1 MRTASS
7 FALALALAV
16 TGAVVAEPAVAQ
28 RAPTRDSQQT
38 QAQAEAEG
46 KEGQEGRQQQTRQA
60 APGEVEVG
68 GRKLK
73 LSKDARKP
81 IAELQAA
88 FNAGNAAGFTAALAK
103 ADAAARN
110 SDDRY
115 YIGQLR
121 LAQAIKA
128 NDDAQKVAA
137 IDALIRS
144 GGASAEELPKY
155 YQTLG
160 ALHYNAKR
168 FDQAAAMF
176 QKLVEL
182 QPTNKD
188 AANNLAAALM
198 QTNNPAQA
206 AATLE
211 QQIAA
216 AKAAGQTVPE
226 ATYKQALAI
235 AYKAK
240 SPKSIELARD
250 IVAAYPTTENWRN
263 ALGIYRELKKP
274 TGDANLDLL
283 RLMRATRSLASER
296 DFYELADGAYSK
308 GLPGETKSVLDEGVA
323 AGTVSPNK
331 AGFKE
336 LISGARGKVAEDRAS
351 LAASEKKAMAGT
363 SGTLA
368 LNTGDA
374 YMGYGDYAKAAA
386 LYRAALQKGGV
397 DANLVNTRLGMALG
411 LAGQKAEAQAALKAV
426 TGARAELASYWLIW
440 LNQRG

>member
-7 FALALALAV
+7 MALALALAV
-16 TGAVVAEPAVAQ
+16 AAGAFAEPAAAQ
-28 RAPTRDSQQT
+28 RAPTRDSQES
-38 QAQAEAEG
+38 QAQAE
-46 KEGQEGRQQQTRQA
+46 EGQEGKQQQTRQA
-60 APGEVEVG
+60 APGEVEVN

-73 LSKDARKP
+73 ISKDARKP
-81 IAELQAA
+81 IADLQAA
-88 FNAGNAAGFTAALAK
+88 FNAN
-103 ADAAARN
+103 DAAAFATALAAADRAAKS

-121 LAQAIKA
+121 LAQAGKS
-128 NDDAQKVAA
+128 NDDAQKLAA

-144 GGASAEELPKY
+144 GGATPDELVKY
-155 YQTLG
+155 HSVLG
-160 ALHYNAKR
+160 GMHYNAKR
-168 FDQAAAMF
+168 FDQAAASF
-176 QKLVEL
+176 RKVLEL
-182 QPTNKD
+182 QPGNKD
-188 AANNLAAALM
+188 AAHNLAVVQQ
-198 QTNNPAQA
+198 QTGSPAEA

-216 AKAAGQTVPE
+216 AKAAGQAVPE
-226 ATYKQALAI
+226 ATYKQALAV
-235 AYKAK
+235 AFKAK
-240 SPKSIELARD
+240 SPKSIELSRD

-274 TGDANLDLL
+274 SGDANLDLL
-283 RLMRATRSLASER
+283 RLMRATRTLASER

-308 GLPGETKSVLDEGVA
+308 GLPGETKAVLEEGIA
-323 AGTVSPNK
+323 AKTINPNK

-336 LISGARGKVAEDRAS
+336 LLAGARGKAAEDRAS
-351 LAASEKKAMAGT
+351 LAASEKKALAGG

-374 YMGYGDYAKAAA
+374 YLGYGDYAKAAA

-397 DANLVNTRLGMALG
+397 DTNLVNTRLGMALG
-411 LAGQKAEAQAALKAV
+411 LAGQKAEAQTALKAV

>member
-1 MRTASS
+1 MKTSSS

-16 TGAVVAEPAVAQ
+16 AGGAFAQPAAAQ
-28 RAPTRDSQQT
+28 RAPTRESNQETD
-38 QAQAEAEG
+38 A
-46 KEGQEGRQQQTRQA
+46 QEGQQTRQVA
-60 APGEVEVG
+60 GEVEVG

-73 LSKDARKP
+73 LSKGARKP
-81 IAELQAA
+81 LADLQAA
-88 FNAGNAAGFTAALAK
+88 YNAGDAAAFAAALA
-103 ADAAARN
+103 AAEAAARTP
-110 SDDRY
+110 DERY
-115 YIGQLR
+115 YLGQLR

-137 IDALIRS
+137 LDALIRS
-144 GGASAEELPKY
+144 GGATAEELPKY

-168 FDQAAAMF
+168 YDQAAAAF
-176 QKLVEL
+176 KKLVEL
-182 QPTNKD
+182 QPANKD

-216 AKAAGQTVPE
+216 AKAAGQPVPE
-226 ATYKQALAI
+226 ATYKQALSV

-240 SPKSIELARD
+240 SPKSIELSRD
-250 IVAAYPTTENWRN
+250 ILAAYPTPENWRN
-263 ALGIYRELKKP
+263 ALLIYRDFKKP
-274 TGDANLDLL
+274 AGEANLDLL
-283 RLMRATRSLASER
+283 RLMRATRSLSSER

-308 GLPGETKSVLDEGVA
+308 GLPGETKAVLEEGIS
-323 AGTVSPNK
+323 AGTVNPNK

-336 LISGARGKVAEDRAS
+336 LLSGARGKIAEDRAS
-351 LAASEKKAMAGT
+351 LAAAEKKALASA

-374 YMGYGDYAKAAA
+374 YFGYGDYAKAAA
-386 LYRAALQKGGV
+386 LYRAAIQKGGV
-397 DANLVNTRLGMALG
+397 DAGTANTRLGMALA
-411 LAGQKAEAQAALKAV
+411 LAGQKAEAQTALKAV
-426 TGARAELASYWLIW
+426 TGPRAEIASYWLIW